1 MVMIAGWN
9 VHEGSG
15 SSGLGNLG
23 DSLIKVKKCQ
33 LYACTIVTRK
43 VQDKEAR
50 V

>member
-1 MVMIAGWN
+1 MVLIAGWN
-9 VHEGSG
+9 VHNGSG
-15 SSGLGNLG
+15 SSGLGDLR

-33 LYACTIVTRK
+33 LYACTIATRQ